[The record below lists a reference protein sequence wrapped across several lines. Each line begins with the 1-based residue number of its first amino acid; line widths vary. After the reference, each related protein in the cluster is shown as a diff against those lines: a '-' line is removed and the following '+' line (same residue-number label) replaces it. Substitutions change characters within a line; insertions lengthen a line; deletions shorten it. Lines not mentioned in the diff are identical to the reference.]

1 MADYRRNLMIVG
13 CAVIGCIVTLITC
26 GTLIGN
32 IQGDVRGL
40 VKQTDV
46 MKADVKVLASNQTDM
61 KQKQAY
67 LEGVVSTK
75 LDTIQA
81 SVSRMERQVDDLIR
95 VT

>member
-1 MADYRRNLMIVG
+1 MAEHRRNLMVVG

-40 VKQTDV
+40 VKQTT
-46 MKADVKVLASNQTDM
+46 AIESDVKALSSNQADM

-75 LDTIQA
+75 LDSIQA
-81 SVSRMERQVDDLIR
+81 SVSKMERQVDDLIR
-95 VT
+95 VP

>member
-1 MADYRRNLMIVG
+1 MPDHRKNLMIVG

-40 VKQTDV
+40 VKQADTIE
-46 MKADVKVLASNQTDM
+46 ADVKTLSTNQTDM
-61 KQKQAY
+61 KEKQAF

-75 LDTIQA
+75 LDSIQA
-81 SVSRMERQVDDLIR
+81 SVSKMEKQVDDLIR
-95 VT
+95 VP